1 MQKPF
6 LNNIIK
12 NNPLKLNLKI
22 ISNFLL
28 IKKKLNIGRRY
39 KIPTNGCNVSLL
51 PLYKRKCFKKLK
63 LLMKN

>member
-12 NNPLKLNLKI
+12 NNPLKLNF
-22 ISNFLL
+22 NFQFSFD
-28 IKKKLNIGRRY
+28 KKKLNIGRRY